1 MNASASRLRPKATAR
16 RGGIRPAATG
26 RLAVRGPIRRSMSR
40 SSTWLSALA
49 PPHARAPPTT
59 SAARRTGEGSPP
71 AAAIIAQT
79 EVSTSSDMIRGL
91 VSVT

>member
-1 MNASASRLRPKATAR
+1 
-16 RGGIRPAATG
+16 
-26 RLAVRGPIRRSMSR
+26 MS
-40 SSTWLSALA
+40 L
-49 PPHARAPPTT
+49 
-59 SAARRTGEGSPP
+59 TGEGSPP